1 MFCFDRYKLQYSA
14 MGSKVWETVFETG
27 VNVSSP
33 EDDIFQVTGLQ
44 PKTQYRFIV
53 LLFYPNRQD
62 PYMWPSDT
70 KFIYE
75 TEADRPSA
83 PGRPIVTQIRQEF
96 YRVIWE
102 AAKDNGAPIQEYALE
117 ALVRSPRNT
126 NRVERSA
133 VTAAGSAELE
143 DYGEDDMN
151 NTIPTRV
158 DVSSTDSEEYETF
171 DEHWEQVYN
180 GTEVYWFIPENR
192 PLHKHTFRVRA
203 KNSCGWGPYSGES
216 EPISAP
222 LISGQASSFLIIG
235 VIAASSILLLIFVLI
250 CVCGKCPALFLSI
263 SSAIPHLTPPSVFAS
278 MLKPP
283 ASCLCYSHL
292 SLLTACRAR
301 AEKEKNKF
309 IDATNTTRIP
319 DVELANLRELPRRG
333 NFIHSNNILYSS
345 GPLTDSEIALLPQI
359 RRDQVTET

>member
-1 MFCFDRYKLQYSA
+1 

-33 EDDIFQVTGLQ
+33 EDDIFQVTELQ

-143 DYGEDDMN
+143 DYGEEDMN

-203 KNSCGWGPYSGES
+203 KNSCGWGLYSGES

-250 CVCGKCPALFLSI
+250 CVCGKCPALFLSL
-263 SSAIPHLTPPSVFAS
+263 SHPLFLTSHHLLCSPHLNAQAARIMFVLFPSLS
-278 MLKPP
+278 P
-283 ASCLCYSHL
+283 YS
-292 SLLTACRAR
+292 
-301 AEKEKNKF
+301 
-309 IDATNTTRIP
+309 
-319 DVELANLRELPRRG
+319 LPRSRR
-333 NFIHSNNILYSS
+333 
-345 GPLTDSEIALLPQI
+345 ERKEQI
-359 RRDQVTET
+359 Y